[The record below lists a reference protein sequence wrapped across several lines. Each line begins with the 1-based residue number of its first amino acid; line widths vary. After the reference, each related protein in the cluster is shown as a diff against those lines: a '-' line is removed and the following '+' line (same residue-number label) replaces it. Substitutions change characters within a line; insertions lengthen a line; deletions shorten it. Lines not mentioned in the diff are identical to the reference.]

1 MVYDNEQTEELMVDD
16 AILTKPHHNKKLF
29 LMIGG
34 GVLLLVILGTALFL
48 PGYLRN
54 NHMNKSLELG
64 EHYLEEGNY
73 EEAILAYNE
82 VLQIDTKNIVAYEA
96 IATSYIELEEYD
108 QAEKTLETAKSIDD
122 TSNNKVLMS
131 QVLVNTDREEEAQK
145 LLDAAYDNPPKNA
158 KLTISLLD
166 EYLKKRE
173 YDKIIT
179 LLEKAIDGNESR
191 KDLILLYDELYY
203 YALMD
208 QRSDDEIQALV
219 DKAMK
224 ATGDPRFAVLIKTD
238 FKEAKIDTA
247 TGVQLS
253 DVYYKIPVFNGETT
267 AGKAISAAYLKMESE
282 WKTKSISSMAEYLDD
297 PVRRAGSSTMAYV
310 NEDKV
315 DMYIS
320 YYDNNLI
327 TITQNRFTYYGGPHG
342 YNEKITHTFNLTT
355 GQEINKDAFFC
366 ITDETVLRAK
376 LTDEFSKMKNN
387 STSQNGSTVR
397 YSDVDLK
404 DVNEKVLTD
413 AVYTLT
419 DTGLSVLFNQYDVA
433 SYATGPVEI
442 IIPYTRTDL
451 LKPIE
456 TLTESKS

>member
-1 MVYDNEQTEELMVDD
+1 MTYNDEKTEELIVDD

-29 LMIGG
+29 LIIGG
-34 GVLLLVILGTALFL
+34 GVLLLVLLVIALFL

-54 NHMNKSLELG
+54 NHLNKSLELG

-73 EEAILAYNE
+73 EEAILAYTE
-82 VLQIDTKNIVAYEA
+82 VLEIDTKNIIAYEA
-96 IATSYIELEEYD
+96 IATSYIELEDYD
-108 QAEKTLETAKSIDD
+108 QAEKVLETAKSINE
-122 TSNNKVLMS
+122 TGNNKVLMS
-131 QVLVNTDREEEAQK
+131 QVLVNTDREDEAQE
-145 LLDAAYDNPPKNA
+145 LLDTTYDNPPKNA
-158 KLTISLLD
+158 KLAISLLD
-166 EYLKKRE
+166 DYLKKRE

-208 QRSDDEIQALV
+208 KRSDEEIQALV
-219 DKAMK
+219 DKAFK
-224 ATGDPRFAVLIKTD
+224 ATGDPRFTVLIKTD
-238 FKEAKIDTA
+238 FKEAKTDTA
-247 TGVQLS
+247 TGIQLS
-253 DVYYKIPVFNGETT
+253 DVYYKIPVFNSETT
-267 AGKAISAAYLKMESE
+267 AGKAIGATYLKMESE
-282 WKTKSISSMAEYLDD
+282 WKTNSISSMAEYLDD

-342 YNEKITHTFNLTT
+342 YNEKISHTFNLTT
-355 GQEINKDAFFC
+355 GQEINTKDFFS
-366 ITDETVLRAK
+366 ISDETLLRAK
-376 LTDEFSKMKNN
+376 LTDEFSKKFN
-387 STSQNGSTVR
+387 STTTQNGSTSR

-419 DTGLSVLFNQYDVA
+419 DDGLSVLFNQYDVA
-433 SYATGPVEI
+433 SYATGQVEI
-442 IIPYTRTDL
+442 IIPFSRTDL

-456 TLTESKS
+456 TLTDNIS

>member
-1 MVYDNEQTEELMVDD
+1 MAYDNEKTEELIVDD
-16 AILTKPHHNKKLF
+16 TILTSPHHHKKLF
-29 LMIGG
+29 LFIGG
-34 GVLLLVILGTALFL
+34 GVLLFVILSIALFL

-54 NHMNKSLELG
+54 SHLNKSLELG
-64 EHYLEEGNY
+64 AHYLEEGNY

-82 VLQIDTKNIVAYEA
+82 VLEIDTKNIVAYEA
-96 IATSYIELEEYD
+96 IASSYIELEEYD

-131 QVLVNTDREEEAQK
+131 QVLVNTNRGEEAQA
-145 LLDAAYDNPPKNA
+145 LLDDAYNNPPKNA
-158 KLTISLLD
+158 KLAISLLD
-166 EYLKKRE
+166 EFLKKRE
-173 YDKIIT
+173 YDKIVT
-179 LLEKAIDGNESR
+179 FLEKAIDGNESR

-208 QRSDDEIQALV
+208 QRSDEEIQTLV
-219 DKAMK
+219 DKAMT
-224 ATGDPRFAVLIKTD
+224 ATGDPRFTILIKTD
-238 FKEAKIDTA
+238 FKEAKTDTA
-247 TGVQLS
+247 TGIQLS
-253 DVYYKIPVFNGETT
+253 DVYYKIPVFRDETA
-267 AGKAISAAYLKMESE
+267 AGKAISDAYQKMESE
-282 WKTKSISSMAEYLDD
+282 WKTNSISSMERYLND
-297 PVRRAGSSTMAYV
+297 PVKAKSSMFEYV
-310 NEDKV
+310 NTDKV

-342 YNEKITHTFNLTT
+342 YNEKIAHTFSLTT
-355 GQEINKDAFFC
+355 GQEINKNDFFC
-366 ITDETVLRAK
+366 ITDETVLRSK
-376 LTDEFSKMKNN
+376 LTDEFSKKFN
-387 STSQNGSTVR
+387 STTTQNGSTSR

-419 DTGLSVLFNQYDVA
+419 DNGLSVLFNQYDVA

-456 TLTESKS
+456 TLTENKS

>member
-1 MVYDNEQTEELMVDD
+1 MAYDNEKTEELIVDD
-16 AILTKPHHNKKLF
+16 VILTKPHHNKKLF

-34 GVLLLVILGTALFL
+34 GVLLFVILGIALFL

-54 NHMNKSLELG
+54 SHLNKSLELG
-64 EHYLEEGNY
+64 AQYLEEGNY

-82 VLQIDTKNIVAYEA
+82 VLEIDTKNIVAYEA
-96 IATSYIELEEYD
+96 IASSFIELEEYD
-108 QAEKTLETAKSIDD
+108 QAEKALETAKSIDD

-131 QVLVNTDREEEAQK
+131 QVLVNTDREDEAQE
-145 LLDAAYDNPPKNA
+145 LLDEAYDNPPKNA

-208 QRSDDEIQALV
+208 ERSDDEIQALV

-224 ATGDPRFAVLIKTD
+224 ATGDPRFAILIKTD
-238 FKEAKIDTA
+238 FKEAKTDTA
-247 TGVQLS
+247 TGVKLS

-297 PVRRAGSSTMAYV
+297 PVRRASSSTMAYV

-327 TITQNRFTYYGGPHG
+327 TITQNHFTYYGGPHG
-342 YNEKITHTFNLTT
+342 YNEKISHTFNLTT
-355 GQEINKDAFFC
+355 GQEINKNDFFC

-376 LTDEFSKMKNN
+376 LTDEFSKKYY
-387 STSQNGSTVR
+387 SATTQNGSTSR
-397 YSDVDLK
+397 ISDVDLK

-419 DTGLSVLFNQYDVA
+419 DNGLSVLFNQYDVA
-433 SYATGPVEI
+433 CYASGQIEI

-456 TLTESKS
+456 TLTGSKS

>member
-1 MVYDNEQTEELMVDD
+1 
-16 AILTKPHHNKKLF
+16 
-29 LMIGG
+29 
-34 GVLLLVILGTALFL
+34 
-48 PGYLRN
+48 
-54 NHMNKSLELG
+54 
-64 EHYLEEGNY
+64 
-73 EEAILAYNE
+73 
-82 VLQIDTKNIVAYEA
+82 
-96 IATSYIELEEYD
+96 
-108 QAEKTLETAKSIDD
+108 
-122 TSNNKVLMS
+122 
-131 QVLVNTDREEEAQK
+131 
-145 LLDAAYDNPPKNA
+145 
-158 KLTISLLD
+158 
-166 EYLKKRE
+166 
-173 YDKIIT
+173 

-224 ATGDPRFAVLIKTD
+224 ATGDPRFAILIKTD
-238 FKEAKIDTA
+238 FKEAKTDTA

-253 DVYYKIPVFNGETT
+253 DVYYKIPVFKDETT
-267 AGKAISAAYLKMESE
+267 AGKAISAAYLQMESE

-320 YYDNNLI
+320 YYDNNMI
-327 TITQNRFTYYGGPHG
+327 TITQNHFTYYGGPHG
-342 YNEKITHTFNLTT
+342 YNKKIAHTFNLTT
-355 GQEINKDAFFC
+355 GQEINKNDFFC
-366 ITDETVLRAK
+366 ITDETVLCAR

-387 STSQNGSTVR
+387 STSLNGSTVR

-404 DVNEKVLTD
+404 EVNDKVLTD

-419 DTGLSVLFNQYDVA
+419 DNGLSVLFNQYDVA
-433 SYATGPVEI
+433 CYATGPVEI

-456 TLTESKS
+456 TLVENEI